1 MAVNVGWRVE
11 TANSAPPARF
21 PIPSPT
27 VGAARGSAIPFGCG
41 AGAESTGT
49 LVAQSHPR
57 RAGFAGAES
66 RFASRDPSGSLLPSG
81 TVRALGAKPAR
92 SRTVFGPTPFPKG
105 SFPVA
110 GPSRRVLVVGSGGR
124 EHALAWKLASDGAEV
139 LIAPGNAGTAQIGE
153 NVAVTAGD
161 IPGLV
166 GLARSRAVDLTVIG
180 PEAPL
185 VAGVVDTFQA
195 EGLRIFGPTARA
207 AQIEGSKT
215 FCKQILHRGDVPT
228 AMYREFRSA
237 KRAQEYLEAREDMPV
252 VVKADGLA
260 AGKGVFVCA
269 NRAEALAAVATLAG
283 DPQFA
288 AAAKGIL
295 VEERLDGR
303 EVSVMAITDGRTI
316 VTLPPLQDHKA
327 AYDGDLGPNTG
338 GMGAYC
344 PTPFVDAALMAEIES
359 RILVPTVHA
368 MRRSQVPFQG
378 VLFAGLMLT
387 AQGPKVLEFNAR
399 FGDPECEALMVLLES
414 SLLEI
419 VDATVD
425 RKLEAIDAPRWKS
438 GAAVTVV
445 MASEGYPGD
454 VEKGRPIR
462 GLADAH
468 SLEGVEVFHAATR
481 PGAKGVGVVNDGGR
495 TLAVT
500 AVGENLARAKLH
512 AYSAVRR
519 IRWNGAWCR
528 KDIADKGID
537 RDRELAAAE
546 PGDPR

>member
-1 MAVNVGWRVE
+1 
-11 TANSAPPARF
+11 
-21 PIPSPT
+21 
-27 VGAARGSAIPFGCG
+27 
-41 AGAESTGT
+41 
-49 LVAQSHPR
+49 
-57 RAGFAGAES
+57 
-66 RFASRDPSGSLLPSG
+66 
-81 TVRALGAKPAR
+81 
-92 SRTVFGPTPFPKG
+92 
-105 SFPVA
+105 VA
-110 GPSRRVLVVGSGGR
+110 GPSRRVLVVGGGGR
-124 EHALAWKLASDGAEV
+124 EHALAWKLANDGAEV
-139 LIAPGNAGTAQIGE
+139 LIAPGNAGTAQVGE
-153 NVAVTAGD
+153 NLPVSAGD
-161 IPGLV
+161 VPRLV
-166 GLARSRAVDLTVIG
+166 EVAKSRGVDLTVVG

-185 VAGVVDTFQA
+185 VAGIVDAFQA
-195 EGLRIFGPTARA
+195 EALRIFGPTSRA
-207 AQIEGSKT
+207 AQIEGSKL

-228 AMYREFRSA
+228 AMFREFRSA
-237 KRAQEYLEAREDMPV
+237 QRAREYLEAREDMPV

-260 AGKGVFVCA
+260 AGKGVFVCGD
-269 NRAEALAAVATLAG
+269 RAEAIAAVATLAG

-316 VTLPPLQDHKA
+316 VTLPALQDHKA
-327 AYDGDLGPNTG
+327 AHDGDLGPNTG

-344 PTPFVDAALMAEIES
+344 PTPFVDPTLMAEIEA

-419 VDATVD
+419 LDATVD
-425 RKLEAIDAPRWKS
+425 RKLEDIRPPVWKPGS
-438 GAAVTVV
+438 AVSVV
-445 MASEGYPGD
+445 MASEGYPGN

-462 GLADAH
+462 GLEDAAA
-468 SLEGVEVFHAATR
+468 LAGVQVFHAATR
-481 PGAKGVGVVNDGGR
+481 AGPDGQGVVNDGGR

-500 AVGENLARAKLH
+500 AVGESLARAKLR

-519 IRWNGAWCR
+519 IRWSGAWCR

-537 RDRELAAAE
+537 RDHQLAAADA
-546 PGDPR
+546 GTTR

>member
-1 MAVNVGWRVE
+1 
-11 TANSAPPARF
+11 
-21 PIPSPT
+21 
-27 VGAARGSAIPFGCG
+27 
-41 AGAESTGT
+41 
-49 LVAQSHPR
+49 
-57 RAGFAGAES
+57 
-66 RFASRDPSGSLLPSG
+66 
-81 TVRALGAKPAR
+81 
-92 SRTVFGPTPFPKG
+92 
-105 SFPVA
+105 VA

-359 RILVPTVHA
+359 RIFVPTVHA

-481 PGAKGVGVVNDGGR
+481 PGAKGEGVVNDGGR

-500 AVGENLARAKLH
+500 AVGESLARAKLH

-546 PGDPR
+546 PGNPR

>member
-1 MAVNVGWRVE
+1 
-11 TANSAPPARF
+11 
-21 PIPSPT
+21 
-27 VGAARGSAIPFGCG
+27 
-41 AGAESTGT
+41 
-49 LVAQSHPR
+49 
-57 RAGFAGAES
+57 
-66 RFASRDPSGSLLPSG
+66 
-81 TVRALGAKPAR
+81 
-92 SRTVFGPTPFPKG
+92 
-105 SFPVA
+105 VA
-110 GPSRRVLVVGSGGR
+110 GPSRRVLVVGGGGR
-124 EHALAWKLASDGAEV
+124 EHALAWKLANDGAEV
-139 LIAPGNAGTAQIGE
+139 LIAPGNAGTAQVGE
-153 NVAVTAGD
+153 NLPVSAGD
-161 IPGLV
+161 VPRLMEV
-166 GLARSRAVDLTVIG
+166 AKSRGVDLTVVG

-185 VAGVVDTFQA
+185 VAGVVDAFQA
-195 EGLRIFGPTARA
+195 EGLRIFGPTSRA
-207 AQIEGSKT
+207 AQIEGSKL

-228 AMYREFRSA
+228 AMFREFRSA
-237 KRAQEYLEAREDMPV
+237 QRAREYLEAREDMPV

-260 AGKGVFVCA
+260 AGKGVFVCGD
-269 NRAEALAAVATLAG
+269 RAEAIAAVATLAG

-316 VTLPPLQDHKA
+316 VTLPALQDHKA
-327 AYDGDLGPNTG
+327 AHDGDLGPNTG

-344 PTPFVDAALMAEIES
+344 PTPFVDPTLMAEIEA

-419 VDATVD
+419 LDATVD
-425 RKLEAIDAPRWKS
+425 RKLEDIRPPVWKP
-438 GAAVTVV
+438 GAAVSVV
-445 MASEGYPGD
+445 MASEGYPGN

-462 GLADAH
+462 GLEDAAA
-468 SLEGVEVFHAATR
+468 LAGVEVFHAATR
-481 PGAKGVGVVNDGGR
+481 AGPDGQGVVNDGGR

-500 AVGENLARAKLH
+500 AVGESLARAKQR

-519 IRWNGAWCR
+519 IRWSGAWCR

-537 RDRELAAAE
+537 RDHQLAAAD
-546 PGDPR
+546 PGTTR